1 MIVFDCHTK
10 LGVKKLDR
18 VPKEITLEMV
28 RVTEAAALMA
38 SRYMGKGNKEIV
50 DKVASD
56 AMRGMLDYIDMQGV
70 VVIGEGEKDKAPMLY
85 IGEKVGNWEEN
96 TPELDITVD
105 PIDGTRLVAYGLPNA
120 ISVIAATDRGAIEY
134 LPTFYSYK
142 LAVGPELAGKLD
154 INASIRENLKVA
166 AAILNIDISELTVVI
181 LNRERHRE
189 IIEEVRRVGARIKLI
204 SDGDIAAAIAT
215 ALPES
220 YVNIYLGIGGSPE
233 AILAAAALKS
243 LGGEIQLKLWP
254 IDEKERNLMSEK
266 GYDASKVYKTDDL
279 IKSDNVIF
287 AATGVS
293 DGDLLKGVKYSKN
306 IAITESIVMRSK
318 TKTLRKIISHH
329 NLKYKTIPLKSEGEV
344 RFLNGK
350 KMNEKEE
357 E

>member
-1 MIVFDCHTK
+1 MSQ
-10 LGVKKLDR
+10 LS
-18 VPKEITLEMV
+18 KEITLELV

-38 SRYMGKGNKEIV
+38 SKCLGRGDKEMV
-50 DKVASD
+50 DKLASD

-70 VVIGEGEKDKAPMLY
+70 VIIGEGEKDKAPMLY
-85 IGEKVGNWEEN
+85 IGEQVGNWEPN
-96 TPELDITVD
+96 TPELDIAVD

-154 INASIRENLKVA
+154 INASIRENLRVA

-181 LNRERHRE
+181 LNRDRHRE
-189 IIEEVRRVGARIKLI
+189 IIEEVRKVGARIKLI

-220 YVNIYLGIGGSPE
+220 YVDIYIGIGGSPE
-233 AILAAAALKS
+233 ATLAAAALKS
-243 LGGEIQLKLWP
+243 LGGEIQIKLWP
-254 IDEKERNLMSEK
+254 IDEKERNNLIEK
-266 GYDASKVYKTDDL
+266 GYDLEKVYKTDDL

-287 AATGVS
+287 AATGVT
-293 DGDLLKGVKYSKN
+293 DGDLLRGVKYSKN
-306 IAITESIVMRSK
+306 IAITESLVMRSK

-344 RFLNGK
+344 RFINGK
-350 KMNEKEE
+350 KSND
-357 E
+357 

>member
-1 MIVFDCHTK
+1 MSQ
-10 LGVKKLDR
+10 LS
-18 VPKEITLEMV
+18 KEITLELV

-38 SRYMGKGNKEIV
+38 SKYLGRGDKEMV
-50 DKVASD
+50 DKLASD

-70 VVIGEGEKDKAPMLY
+70 VIIGEGEKDKAPMLY
-85 IGEKVGNWEEN
+85 IGEQVGNWEPN
-96 TPELDITVD
+96 TPELDIAVD

-154 INASIRENLKVA
+154 INASIRENLRVA

-181 LNRERHRE
+181 LNRDRHRE
-189 IIEEVRRVGARIKLI
+189 IIEEVRKVGARIKLI

-220 YVNIYLGIGGSPE
+220 YVDIYIGIGGSPE
-233 AILAAAALKS
+233 ATLAAAALKS
-243 LGGEIQLKLWP
+243 LGGEIQIKLWP
-254 IDEKERNLMSEK
+254 IDEKERNDLIEK
-266 GYDASKVYKTDDL
+266 GYDLEKVYKTDDL

-287 AATGVS
+287 AATGVT
-293 DGDLLKGVKYSKN
+293 DGDLLRGVKYSKN
-306 IAITESIVMRSK
+306 IAITESLVMRSK
-318 TKTLRKIISHH
+318 TKTLRRIISHH

-344 RFLNGK
+344 RFINGK
-350 KMNEKEE
+350 KGND
-357 E
+357 

>member
-1 MIVFDCHTK
+1 MSQ
-10 LGVKKLDR
+10 LS
-18 VPKEITLEMV
+18 KEITLELV
-28 RVTEAAALMA
+28 RVTEAAALMV
-38 SRYMGKGNKEIV
+38 SKYLGRGDKEMV
-50 DKVASD
+50 DKLASD

-70 VVIGEGEKDKAPMLY
+70 VIIGEGEKDKAPMLY
-85 IGEKVGNWEEN
+85 IGEQVGNWEPN
-96 TPELDITVD
+96 TPELDIAVD

-154 INASIRENLKVA
+154 INASIRENLRVA

-181 LNRERHRE
+181 LNRDRHRE
-189 IIEEVRRVGARIKLI
+189 IIEEVRKVGARIKLI

-220 YVNIYLGIGGSPE
+220 YVDIYIGIGGSPE
-233 AILAAAALKS
+233 ATLAAAALKS
-243 LGGEIQLKLWP
+243 LGGEIQIKLWP
-254 IDEKERNLMSEK
+254 IDEKERNDLIEK
-266 GYDASKVYKTDDL
+266 GYDLEKVYKTDDL

-287 AATGVS
+287 AATGVT
-293 DGDLLKGVKYSKN
+293 DGDLLRGVKYSKN
-306 IAITESIVMRSK
+306 IAITESLVMRSK

-344 RFLNGK
+344 RFINGK
-350 KMNEKEE
+350 KGND
-357 E
+357 

>member
-1 MIVFDCHTK
+1 
-10 LGVKKLDR
+10 VKKLDK
-18 VPKEITLEMV
+18 VLKEITLEMV
-28 RVTEAAALMA
+28 RVTESAALTA
-38 SRYMGKGNKEIV
+38 SRYMGRGNKEIV

-56 AMRGMLDYIDMQGV
+56 AMRGMLDYIDMQGI

-96 TPELDITVD
+96 TPELDIAVD
-105 PIDGTRLVAYGLPNA
+105 PIDGTRLVAFGLPNA

-134 LPTFYSYK
+134 LPTYYSYK

-154 INASIRENLKVA
+154 INASIRENLRVA
-166 AAILNIDISELTVVI
+166 SAILNVNISELTVVI

-189 IIEEVRRVGARIKLI
+189 IIEEVRKVGARIKLI

-220 YVNIYLGIGGSPE
+220 YVDIYLGIGGSPE

-254 IDEKERNLMSEK
+254 IDEKERNLISEN
-266 GYDASKVYKTDDL
+266 GYDENRVYKTDDL

-287 AATGVS
+287 AATGVT
-293 DGDLLKGVKYSKN
+293 DGDLLHGVKYSKN

-350 KMNEKEE
+350 KMMESEE
-357 E
+357 

>member
-1 MIVFDCHTK
+1 M
-10 LGVKKLDR
+10 KKLDK
-18 VPKEITLEMV
+18 VLKEITLEMV
-28 RVTEAAALMA
+28 RVTESAALTA
-38 SRYMGKGNKEIV
+38 SRYMGRGNKEIV

-56 AMRGMLDYIDMQGV
+56 AMRGMLDYIDMQGI

-96 TPELDITVD
+96 TPELDIAVD
-105 PIDGTRLVAYGLPNA
+105 PIDGTRLVAFGLPNA

-134 LPTFYSYK
+134 LPTYYSYK

-154 INASIRENLKVA
+154 INASIRENLRVA
-166 AAILNIDISELTVVI
+166 SAILNVNISELTVVI

-189 IIEEVRRVGARIKLI
+189 IIEEVRKVGARIKLI

-220 YVNIYLGIGGSPE
+220 YVDIYLGIGGSPE

-254 IDEKERNLMSEK
+254 IDEKERNLISEN
-266 GYDASKVYKTDDL
+266 GYDENRVYKTDDL

-287 AATGVS
+287 AATGVT
-293 DGDLLKGVKYSKN
+293 DGDLLHGVKYSKN

-350 KMNEKEE
+350 KMMESEE
-357 E
+357 

>member
-1 MIVFDCHTK
+1 M
-10 LGVKKLDR
+10 KKLDK
-18 VPKEITLEMV
+18 VLKEITLEMV
-28 RVTEAAALMA
+28 RVTESAALTA
-38 SRYMGKGNKEIV
+38 SRYMGRGNKEIV

-56 AMRGMLDYIDMQGV
+56 AMRGMLDYIDMKGI

-96 TPELDITVD
+96 TPELDIAVD
-105 PIDGTRLVAYGLPNA
+105 PIDGTRLVAFGLPNA

-134 LPTFYSYK
+134 LPTYYSYK

-154 INASIRENLKVA
+154 INASIRENLRVA
-166 AAILNIDISELTVVI
+166 SAILNVNISELTVVI

-189 IIEEVRRVGARIKLI
+189 IIEEVRKVGARIKLI

-220 YVNIYLGIGGSPE
+220 YVDIYLGIGGSPE

-254 IDEKERNLMSEK
+254 IDEKERNLISEN
-266 GYDASKVYKTDDL
+266 GYDENRVYKTDDL

-287 AATGVS
+287 AATGVT
-293 DGDLLKGVKYSKN
+293 DGDLLHGVKYSKN

-350 KMNEKEE
+350 KMMESEE
-357 E
+357 

>member
-1 MIVFDCHTK
+1 MSQ
-10 LGVKKLDR
+10 LS
-18 VPKEITLEMV
+18 KEITLELV

-38 SRYMGKGNKEIV
+38 SKYLGRGDKEMV
-50 DKVASD
+50 DKLASD

-70 VVIGEGEKDKAPMLY
+70 VIIGEGEKDKAPMLY
-85 IGEKVGNWEEN
+85 IGEQVGNWEPN
-96 TPELDITVD
+96 TPELDIAVD

-154 INASIRENLKVA
+154 INASIRENLRVA

-181 LNRERHRE
+181 LNRDRHRE
-189 IIEEVRRVGARIKLI
+189 IIEEVRKVGARIKLI

-220 YVNIYLGIGGSPE
+220 YVDIYIGIGGSPE
-233 AILAAAALKS
+233 ATLAAAALKS
-243 LGGEIQLKLWP
+243 LGGEIQIKLWP
-254 IDEKERNLMSEK
+254 IDEKERNDLIEK
-266 GYDASKVYKTDDL
+266 GYDLEKVYKTDDL

-287 AATGVS
+287 AATGVT
-293 DGDLLKGVKYSKN
+293 DGDLLRGVKYSKN
-306 IAITESIVMRSK
+306 IAITESLVMRSK

-344 RFLNGK
+344 RFINGK
-350 KMNEKEE
+350 KGND
-357 E
+357 

>member
-1 MIVFDCHTK
+1 MDKV
-10 LGVKKLDR
+10 L
-18 VPKEITLEMV
+18 KEITLEMV
-28 RVTEAAALMA
+28 RVTESAALTA
-38 SRYMGKGNKEIV
+38 SRYMGRGNKEIV

-56 AMRGMLDYIDMQGV
+56 AMRGMLDYIDMQGI

-96 TPELDITVD
+96 TPELDIAVD
-105 PIDGTRLVAYGLPNA
+105 PIDGTRLVAFGLPNA

-134 LPTFYSYK
+134 LPTYYSYK

-154 INASIRENLKVA
+154 INASIRENLRVA
-166 AAILNIDISELTVVI
+166 SAILNVNISELTVVI

-189 IIEEVRRVGARIKLI
+189 IIEEVRKVGARIKLI

-220 YVNIYLGIGGSPE
+220 YVDIYLGIGGSPE

-254 IDEKERNLMSEK
+254 IDEKERNLISEN
-266 GYDASKVYKTDDL
+266 GYDENRVYKTDDL

-287 AATGVS
+287 AATGVT
-293 DGDLLKGVKYSKN
+293 DGDLLHGVKYSKN

-350 KMNEKEE
+350 KMMESEE
-357 E
+357 